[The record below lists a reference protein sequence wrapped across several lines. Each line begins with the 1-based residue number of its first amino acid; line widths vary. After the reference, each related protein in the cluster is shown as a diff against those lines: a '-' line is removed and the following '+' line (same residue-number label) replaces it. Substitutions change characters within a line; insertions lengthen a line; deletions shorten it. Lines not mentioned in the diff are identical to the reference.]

1 MLLGRRMVGLLL
13 SLVPALVPAA
23 ADAKPPPAKTTKAVK
38 KAAPAKPRARVEPK
52 GKTAAKQPARTRVE
66 SKAKTA
72 KTARTGA
79 KAAVRPKR
87 PNPFLEVPAPGVSE
101 TSPAYTYANLSNEDA
116 YSELDRRGIPYRRE
130 EPGPDGVRAP
140 IRLTGSLHGVD
151 VHSTLPPAERATT
164 RYEVLDARLAL
175 ALDDFCA
182 LLAEHEI
189 VELVHYTMYRPGA
202 APRAASDSLPTR
214 HPGGLA
220 IDLGALRRR
229 DGKWLDVREVWRTD
243 IGKKTCGAGAKRHD
257 DARAQELVGLV
268 CDAASR
274 RLFHY
279 VLTPHYDKAHHDHLH
294 LEIKPVVK
302 WFLVN

>member
-1 MLLGRRMVGLLL
+1 MLLGRRFVGLLL
-13 SLVPALVPAA
+13 SLLPALVPASVE
-23 ADAKPPPAKTTKAVK
+23 AKPPPAKSTKAVK
-38 KAAPAKPRARVEPK
+38 KPAPAKPRARLETKAPK
-52 GKTAAKQPARTRVE
+52 SA
-66 SKAKTA
+66 KAK
-72 KTARTGA
+72 ARPRLETKRPGSKPLA
-79 KAAVRPKR
+79 RAVKPKR
-87 PNPFLEVPAPGVSE
+87 KGPNPYLDVPAPGVSE
-101 TSPAYTYANLSNEDA
+101 ASPAYTYANLENEAA
-116 YSELDRRGIPYRRE
+116 YAELDRRGVPYRRE
-130 EPGPDGVRAP
+130 EPGPEGVRAP
-140 IRLTGSLHGVD
+140 IRLTGTLHGVE
-151 VHSTLPPAERATT
+151 VHSALPPAERATT

-202 APRAASDSLPTR
+202 SPKAENDSLPTR

-229 DGKWLDVREVWRTD
+229 DGKWLDVGEVWRTD
-243 IGKKTCGAGAKRHD
+243 IGRKTCGAGAKRHD
-257 DARAQELVGLV
+257 DARAQELVSLV
-268 CDAASR
+268 CDAAAK

-294 LEIKPVVK
+294 LEIKPAVK